1 MRDEA
6 SDTMEGGM
14 SDVNEW
20 FSRNMLSVPML
31 RPVLPPPRSEA
42 DFSECYV
49 GRVKCL
55 HRIQFLLFQRSADL
69 KNSGTIENDFV
80 SVIV

>member
-55 HRIQFLLFQRSADL
+55 HRIQFLLLVKKGKSLRYLSR
-69 KNSGTIENDFV
+69 IWR
-80 SVIV
+80 

>member
-49 GRVKCL
+49 GHDTNISMRCPCGA
-55 HRIQFLLFQRSADL
+55 R
-69 KNSGTIENDFV
+69 
-80 SVIV
+80 